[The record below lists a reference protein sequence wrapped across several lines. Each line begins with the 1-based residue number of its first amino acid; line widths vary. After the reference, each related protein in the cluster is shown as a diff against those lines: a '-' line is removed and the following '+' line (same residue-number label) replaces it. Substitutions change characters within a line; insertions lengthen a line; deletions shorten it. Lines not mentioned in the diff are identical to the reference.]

1 MDATLIIGGLF
12 ATALFSLIILILAV
26 RSTPYMSQRK
36 DTPTRAPA
44 TPVAQSQ
51 QNTAHTSDTKQQE
64 GEDDPLE
71 VTEGGLPAIRD
82 QARLSPYG
90 RQFQE
95 FAIELHVL
103 HRQVQDIE
111 HRLGMLSQIMDR
123 IEQADNRRTT
133 FIEEE
138 PHSTQ
143 HPSQTQ

>member
-1 MDATLIIGGLF
+1 MNAMLIIGGLF
-12 ATALFSLIILILAV
+12 AIALLSLIVLIFAL
-26 RSTPYMSQRK
+26 RSAPRKK
-36 DTPTRAPA
+36 DTPTRPPA
-44 TPVAQSQ
+44 ARLAQSQ
-51 QNTAHTSDTKQQE
+51 EDTGHESGIKQQE
-64 GEDDPLE
+64 EKDDPLE
-71 VTEGGLPAIRD
+71 VTEGRLPAIRN

-111 HRLGMLSQIMDR
+111 HRLSMLSQIMDR

>member
-1 MDATLIIGGLF
+1 MDAMLIIGGLF
-12 ATALFSLIILILAV
+12 AIALLALIVLIFAL
-26 RSTPYMSQRK
+26 RSAPRKK
-36 DTPTRAPA
+36 DTPTRSPA
-44 TPVAQSQ
+44 SQ
-51 QNTAHTSDTKQQE
+51 LAHGQEDTAHKSDVKQQKE
-64 GEDDPLE
+64 EDESSE
-71 VTEGGLPAIRD
+71 VTEGRLPAIRNHT
-82 QARLSPYG
+82 QLSSYG

-123 IEQADNRRTT
+123 IEQVDNRRTT

-143 HPSQTQ
+143 HPPQTQ